1 MKRDGDYSSVRT
13 LQAGDVR
20 ERLLADGADPVGNT
34 PEEFAACIRS
44 ETTKWAQ
51 VVKDAGIQPE

>member
-20 ERLLADGADPVGNT
+20 ERLLTDGAAPVGNT
-34 PEEFAACIRS
+34 PEEFAAYIRS
-44 ETTKWAQ
+44 ETTK
-51 VVKDAGIQPE
+51 

>member
-1 MKRDGDYSSVRT
+1 VRT